1 MKKII
6 LYVLGAVIVVAFAVS
21 RFIDWPIDSDNA
33 SGDIAKSSRFSR
45 QLADAGV
52 SNMQE
57 LVLNDEEFKNN
68 LVTVYL
74 VMKTRADQFN
84 ALVDMSTEVCG
95 GIPEFESVIK
105 EMKEVQPLINNVCAS
120 VETAGNDLNVVL
132 GGESANDLEQNTSNA
147 SVAYST
153 LQKENRLADKFIEV
167 ADNYLKKE
175 VGNDRIKFVRDQ
187 WVDYQKVTAAI
198 DQNEQQ
204 AKELANKGYKLS
216 ENKRAAALSSFSGPE
231 QLASIYGSSLG
242 VACGLEGLSLS
253 NTINTLD
260 IALSANQRR
269 KVVEASEQQ
278 AELSAVEQS
287 ALSAVE
293 QGALS
298 EVFSVCVSAIEQGGA
313 LSAVQQGG
321 ALNAA
326 QQGGALGAVQQ
337 RGALS
342 AVQQGGALSAAQQGG
357 ALSAVQQ
364 GGVLNMIGAV
374 VGMPNVLGAVEGLKL
389 GNTEIGGAMLGM
401 SRPIPEFL
409 DAIGRPSPFN

>member
-1 MKKII
+1 M
-6 LYVLGAVIVVAFAVS
+6 
-21 RFIDWPIDSDNA
+21 
-33 SGDIAKSSRFSR
+33 
-45 QLADAGV
+45 
-52 SNMQE
+52 
-57 LVLNDEEFKNN
+57 
-68 LVTVYL
+68 
-74 VMKTRADQFN
+74 
-84 ALVDMSTEVCG
+84 
-95 GIPEFESVIK
+95 
-105 EMKEVQPLINNVCAS
+105 
-120 VETAGNDLNVVL
+120 
-132 GGESANDLEQNTSNA
+132 
-147 SVAYST
+147 
-153 LQKENRLADKFIEV
+153 
-167 ADNYLKKE
+167 
-175 VGNDRIKFVRDQ
+175 
-187 WVDYQKVTAAI
+187 TAAI

-321 ALNAA
+321 ALNA
-326 QQGGALGAVQQ
+326 
-337 RGALS
+337 
-342 AVQQGGALSAAQQGG
+342 VQQGGALSAAQQGG

>member
-95 GIPEFESVIK
+95 DIPEFESVIK
-105 EMKEVQPLINNVCAS
+105 EMKEVLPLINNVCAS

-321 ALNAA
+321 
-326 QQGGALGAVQQ
+326 
-337 RGALS
+337 
-342 AVQQGGALSAAQQGG
+342 
-357 ALSAVQQ
+357 
-364 GGVLNMIGAV
+364 VLNMIGAV

>member
-1 MKKII
+1 M
-6 LYVLGAVIVVAFAVS
+6 
-21 RFIDWPIDSDNA
+21 
-33 SGDIAKSSRFSR
+33 
-45 QLADAGV
+45 
-52 SNMQE
+52 
-57 LVLNDEEFKNN
+57 
-68 LVTVYL
+68 
-74 VMKTRADQFN
+74 
-84 ALVDMSTEVCG
+84 
-95 GIPEFESVIK
+95 
-105 EMKEVQPLINNVCAS
+105 INNVCAS
-120 VETAGNDLNVVL
+120 VKTAGNDLNSVL

-167 ADNYLKKE
+167 ADKYLQKE
-175 VGNDRIKFVRDQ
+175 GGNDRLKFVRDQ
-187 WVDYQKVTAAI
+187 WVDYQKMTAAI

-321 ALNAA
+321 
-326 QQGGALGAVQQ
+326 
-337 RGALS
+337 
-342 AVQQGGALSAAQQGG
+342 
-357 ALSAVQQ
+357 
-364 GGVLNMIGAV
+364 VLNMIGAV
-374 VGMPNVLGAVEGLKL
+374 VIASTQGMPNVLGAVEGLKL
-389 GNTEIGGAMLGM
+389 GNTETGGAMLGM
-401 SRPIPEFL
+401 SREIPEFL
-409 DAIGRPSPFN
+409 EALGRPSPF